1 MIFRVLALENFGTY
15 AGTHEID
22 LSPGDGR
29 PVVLVGGSN
38 GAGKTTILEALLLCL
53 HGRRGV
59 GATIS
64 DREYQAHIRS
74 RIHQPPA
81 GEPAPDAARISLEFD
96 HAEGGVVHGYVVDR
110 SWRRSG
116 AKGVREELRLSRDG
130 RAVDDLPE
138 SAWQDFL
145 DGLVPPGVANLF
157 LFDGERIQALAEDD
171 SGQRL
176 GEAVRRLLGLD
187 LVGRLRDDLSRYAS
201 KHGTA
206 GGDSLLREF
215 AEAETALR
223 AAEVRVE
230 ELRAERT
237 ATEARREE
245 VAVAA
250 ERVRAEFA
258 QIGGLLA
265 VERSRLEAAHRKAV
279 DTAASAE
286 GQVRELVTGLL
297 PFAICPDLAAAVEA
311 RLVAEKEHEEREI
324 IRARLQEDEQSLA
337 AVIRPVKRGES
348 VAALIHRALFPEEPS
363 EVAERVH
370 DLTASERAILS
381 DQLRRLRTDL
391 PKSAKRLSKRLSRAE
406 EERARTRELLDKAP
420 PESDVAE
427 PLLRLQELEREVGAL
442 DSDLARL
449 DDELQRAEYEH
460 RTAAR
465 DLKRATERVSSAGD
479 TTHRAAL
486 AVRAQGVLEKFEG
499 RVQTA
504 KLARIEI
511 EAARFFNRLSRKGQ
525 LLGAVAIDPSTFRV
539 ALRRWDETELP
550 KERLSAGEKQLL
562 AISLLWALARVSGR
576 PLPVVIDTP
585 LARLDRAHREHLLRD
600 YFPHVSHQVV
610 VLSTDTEV
618 DAAAAAELAP
628 SVARA
633 YHLDHDAAS
642 CATTVND
649 GYFFPTMQVVH
660 AR

>member
-1 MIFRVLALENFGTY
+1 
-15 AGTHEID
+15 
-22 LSPGDGR
+22 
-29 PVVLVGGSN
+29 
-38 GAGKTTILEALLLCL
+38 
-53 HGRRGV
+53 
-59 GATIS
+59 
-64 DREYQAHIRS
+64 
-74 RIHQPPA
+74 
-81 GEPAPDAARISLEFD
+81 
-96 HAEGGVVHGYVVDR
+96 
-110 SWRRSG
+110 
-116 AKGVREELRLSRDG
+116 LSRDG

-157 LFDGERIQALAEDD
+157 LFDGERIQALAEDE
-171 SGQRL
+171 SGERL

-187 LVGRLRDDLSRYAS
+187 LVGRLRDDLARYAS
-201 KHGTA
+201 RHGGSGTDA
-206 GGDSLLREF
+206 LLREF
-215 AEAETALR
+215 SDAETSLR
-223 AAEVRVE
+223 AAEARLE
-230 ELRAERT
+230 ELRIERT
-237 ATEARREE
+237 ATEARR
-245 VAVAA
+245 VDVAA
-250 ERVRAEFA
+250 AAGKVRAEFA

-265 VERSRLEAAHRKAV
+265 VERSKLEATHRKAL
-279 DTAASAE
+279 DTAASTE

-297 PFAICPDLAAAVEA
+297 PFAICPEIAIAVER
-311 RLVAEKEHEEREI
+311 RLVLEREHEEREI
-324 IRARLQEDEQSLA
+324 IRARLQADEEALA
-337 AVIRPVKRGES
+337 AVIRPVTRGKS
-348 VAALIHRALFPEEPS
+348 VATAIHEVLFPQAPDDQPL
-363 EVAERVH
+363 RVH
-370 DLTASERAILS
+370 DLTASERAVLS
-381 DQLRRLRTDL
+381 DQLRRLREDI
-391 PKSAKRLSKRLSRAE
+391 PKTARRLSKRLSKAE
-406 EERARTRELLDKAP
+406 EERTRTRELLDKAP

-442 DSDLARL
+442 DAELSRL

-465 DLKRATERVSSAGD
+465 DLKRASERVSSAGD
-479 TTHRAAL
+479 VTHRAAL
-486 AVRAQGVLEKFEG
+486 AVRTHGVLQAFEA
-499 RVQTA
+499 RVQTS
-504 KLARIEI
+504 KLTRIEI

-525 LLGAVAIDPSTFRV
+525 LLGAVAIDPGSFKV
-539 ALRRWDETELP
+539 SLRRWDETELP

-633 YHLDHDAAS
+633 FHLDHDSQA

-649 GYFFPTMQVVH
+649 GYFFPTIQVIN